1 MKTEKQR
8 IAWWQRGLSFA
19 LSVAMVM
26 ASTPTAALAEA
37 LDEAGSEVALVE
49 TVDDEVVTD
58 DESEGE
64 GVEASGDGE
73 AAVAED
79 EGVAEDETEA
89 EGDEEV
95 LPSGEDELAE
105 GADEPAAPEAALG
118 ETVVSEDDAAAEE
131 AEPAADDDIE
141 LTAQAST
148 SMGNLATNGEWNTT
162 SIAGSDAATFN
173 DTGDYSVLE
182 AHYWRVTM
190 SSAGTLSVDI
200 WAKNSALRWWISR
213 YDEVNDKLVDV
224 AGIDEKVIKAASSDT
239 QSASV
244 SAGTY
249 YVFIVSNTAA
259 SGNYGVRAYTAKR
272 ALTRATF
279 NGKTASNISTL
290 TNKVYTAAAQKP
302 AVTVKYGSTK
312 LTKGIDYT
320 IAYAANKKVGTASIT
335 IKGKGLYSGTKVIK
349 FKIVKRSIKKTKVTI
364 GIKPWT
370 GKLVKPNPVVKIGK
384 VKLKKGVDYTI
395 VKYVNNKN
403 VGTAKVV
410 IKGKGGLK
418 GTRVIKFKI
427 RYNIGRNKAV
437 KGEYTLGTTT
447 FNRFIF
453 VKTNAT
459 MKSGRDY
466 RLSVVENSSSKKVY
480 KMVGK
485 GMYYGTTYFTFYK

>member
-19 LSVAMVM
+19 LSLAMVM

-49 TVDDEVVTD
+49 TVDDEVIAD
-58 DESEGE
+58 DEGI
-64 GVEASGDGE
+64 EASGDGE
-73 AAVAED
+73 AAVAEAESID
-79 EGVAEDETEA
+79 EDEDAAEVAEGEA
-89 EGDEEV
+89 SEAA
-95 LPSGEDELAE
+95 DELV
-105 GADEPAAPEAALG
+105 APEAAPE
-118 ETVVSEDDAAAEE
+118 ETITSDDEATAEE
-131 AEPAADDDIE
+131 AEPVAEAEPAAEAEDDLDAG
-141 LTAQAST
+141 LKAQSLSFA
-148 SMGNLATNGEWNTT
+148 GDLALNGEWVSSDIEGTDVD
-162 SIAGSDAATFN
+162 AYDAAT
-173 DTGDYSVLE
+173 DSDGRIAALTSQV
-182 AHYWRVTM
+182 WRITL
-190 SSAGTLSVDI
+190 SQSGTLSADI
-200 WAKNSALRWWISR
+200 WSKSSKLHWWFMDADFKAISSEKTVDKGASNTLSISA
-213 YDEVNDKLVDV
+213 
-224 AGIDEKVIKAASSDT
+224 A
-239 QSASV
+239 
-244 SAGTY
+244 AGTY
-249 YVFIVSNTAA
+249 YVFVASVTAS
-259 SGNYGVRAYTAKR
+259 SGNYALRAYTAKR

-279 NGKTASNISTL
+279 NGKTSANISTL
-290 TNKVYTAAAQKP
+290 ANKVYTGVAQKP

-370 GKLVKPNPVVKIGK
+370 SKLVKPNPVVKIGK

-395 VKYVNNKN
+395 VKYANNKN

-437 KGEYTLGTTT
+437 VGKYTPGTTT

-453 VKTNAT
+453 VKTKAT

-466 RLSVVENSSSKKVY
+466 RLSVIENSSSKKVY